1 MLKNKYSQ
9 EPHVKPLSAETL
21 AEVHRIFTLA
31 DNSAVLTRKN
41 RFEITAHD
49 ILTLLP
55 GRWLNDQII
64 DFYLSLVCDR
74 ANARNKTLRVFA
86 FNSFFY
92 KILSSSGP
100 KQVERW
106 TRKAKINGD
115 NFLRLDFLII
125 PVNLDN
131 QHWTVGFIN
140 FIKKRI
146 EYYDS
151 LSTVDLRTE
160 PFYVV
165 RLLKDNYS
173 TSAYSVKQAVRNY
186 MKNELSDKID
196 LAEWTNFKVEEKVS
210 FI

>member
-1 MLKNKYSQ
+1 MVKNKYHQ
-9 EPHVKPLSAETL
+9 EPNFKPLSAETL
-21 AEVHRIFTLA
+21 AEVHRVFTLA
-31 DNSAVLTRKN
+31 DNPAVIMRKN

-55 GRWLNDQII
+55 ARWLNDQII

-74 ANARNKTLRVFA
+74 ANAGSKTLRVFA

-92 KILSSSGP
+92 KILSSSGA

-151 LSTVDLRTE
+151 LSTTIDLKTE

-165 RLLKDNYS
+165 GLVVLR
-173 TSAYSVKQAVRNY
+173 
-186 MKNELSDKID
+186 
-196 LAEWTNFKVEEKVS
+196 
-210 FI
+210 